1 MGIFIK
7 NKKTSKKKH
16 IQEMDQQTLS
26 DVIRGMQYCVNTA
39 AEITEQ
45 HYLSQLAQY
54 FDETGNPVMF
64 TYRNNRDEIVE
75 IPVFTLM
82 NHNELLLNEINV
94 KMSLPVKYSELKQ
107 EKVEEKATE
116 DYMVSRSAFYL
127 DSLATSSKGKGGEI
141 EIEMKFKAGERPE
154 SVSRIVDELM
164 NTGIVHTPKKL
175 WEETHRKGTVTKD
188 V

>member
-7 NKKTSKKKH
+7 NQKESKRKN
-16 IQEMDQQTLS
+16 IQETEQQTLS

-45 HYLSQLAQY
+45 HYLSQLSQY

-64 TYRNNRDEIVE
+64 TYRNNRGEIVE

-94 KMSLPVKYSELKQ
+94 KMSLPIKYSELKKQ
-107 EKVEEKATE
+107 EIEEKATE

-141 EIEMKFKAGERPE
+141 EIEMKFKAGDRPE

-164 NTGIVHTPKKL
+164 NTGIVRTPEELWNETNKKNL
-175 WEETHRKGTVTKD
+175 VK
-188 V
+188 

>member
-7 NKKTSKKKH
+7 NKKESKKKVPNE
-16 IQEMDQQTLS
+16 QEHQTLS

-45 HYLSQLAQY
+45 HYLSQLSEY
-54 FDETGNPVMF
+54 FDEDGNPVMF
-64 TYRNNRDEIVE
+64 TYRNNHGEIIE

-94 KMSLPVKYSELKQ
+94 KMSIPIKYSELKTQ
-107 EKVEEKATE
+107 EIEENAIE
-116 DYMVSRSAFYL
+116 DYSISRSTFYL
-127 DSLATSSKGKGGEI
+127 DNLATSAKGKGGEV
-141 EIEMKFKAGERPE
+141 EIEMRFKSGERPE

-164 NTGIVHTPKKL
+164 NTGIKRTP
-175 WEETHRKGTVTKD
+175 EEKINT
-188 V
+188 